1 METDTLTLDL
11 FAGVTTPLARVPR
24 LSTDLTAVAG
34 LLRPTAD
41 AAAVTRVVNLRS
53 STGHAEV
60 CSPGALAILDEALAD
75 LALDHCCVFIVGT
88 TISGL
93 SARRC

>member
-1 METDTLTLDL
+1 MGADTLTLDL

-41 AAAVTRVVNLRS
+41 AAAATRVVNLRS
-53 STGHAEV
+53 PTVWA
-60 CSPGALAILDEALAD
+60 A
-75 LALDHCCVFIVGT
+75 
-88 TISGL
+88 
-93 SARRC
+93 SASFLLV

>member
-1 METDTLTLDL
+1 MGADTLTLDL
-11 FAGVTTPLARVPR
+11 FAGVTTPLARVPW
-24 LSTDLTAVAG
+24 LSTDFTAVAG

-60 CSPGALAILDEALAD
+60 CSPGAFAALDETLAN
-75 LALDHCCVFIVGT
+75 LALGHCWVFIVS
-88 TISGL
+88 I
-93 SARRC
+93 RRC